1 VRICQNLIFS
11 AKPIQ
16 QNYCSSQ
23 NYSITYLKESEVCFI
38 EIQSNIGSKIE
49 LNFTKIITSYISAHI
64 GNVCK
69 SEFIEV
75 IVNNDVYNLC
85 GNWTQSDLLLLPSF
99 SSENSSLIIK
109 IYASNNDLITDKL
122 VEHSLGFCFTY
133 QSLSKS
139 LCQTYKDWFEGPN
152 HCYKVFNE
160 RKTWIEAQNTCRANH
175 LNGNLASITS
185 PKIQKILD
193 QFLINQN
200 NK

>member
-1 VRICQNLIFS
+1 MRICQNLIFS

-16 QNYCSSQ
+16 QNYCSAQ

-49 LNFTKIITSYISAHI
+49 LNFTKIITSSISAHI
-64 GNVCK
+64 GDLCK

-99 SSENSSLIIK
+99 SSENSSVIIK
-109 IYASNNDLITDKL
+109 IYASNYEL
-122 VEHSLGFCFTY
+122 VEHSLGFCLTY

-139 LCQTYKDWFEGPN
+139 LCQTSKDWFDGPN

-160 RKTWIEAQNTCRANH
+160 RKSWFEAQNTCRDNH
-175 LNGNLASITS
+175 LNGNLVSITS

-193 QFLINQN
+193 QFLINLN